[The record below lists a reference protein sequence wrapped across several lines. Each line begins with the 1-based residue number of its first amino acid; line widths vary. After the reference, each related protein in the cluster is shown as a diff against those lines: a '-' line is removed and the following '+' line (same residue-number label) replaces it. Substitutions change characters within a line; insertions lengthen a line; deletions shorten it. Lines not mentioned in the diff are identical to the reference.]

1 MADVPTY
8 RAEPDPEFADRLE
21 RLLLQR
27 LSAPAGSRSRRGVS
41 PGDAPV
47 RTDTDPGDQE
57 GAILSLET
65 QDRPT
70 GHEPVTPRRRSP
82 GRWLLVAAVAALV
95 AVVGTLLAAT
105 GDDDENQVPAT
116 STPTTAPPT
125 STSTTAPAPAQD
137 MLDLSDSGDIVPL
150 TPGRYFLDPDGDDA
164 TPLRVT
170 YQVAPGDWEA
180 WFGAVKLLV
189 ADESQSTGLSIAT
202 VTNLATDGCLDP
214 TPLDPP
220 VGPTVD
226 DLATALSQL
235 APFDVTAPP
244 TDVTLFGFEG
254 KHLELSGP
262 STDVDC
268 LDADPYNRTTPIDGG
283 SFSGDDGPGLTVELW
298 ILDVEGTRLVL
309 VKLDSPDTP
318 AQDVAER
325 DAMFDSISIEP

>member
-1 MADVPTY
+1 MVDPPTY

-27 LSAPAGSRSRRGVS
+27 LTAPRSRRGPS
-41 PGDAPV
+41 QGDAPV
-47 RTDTDPGDQE
+47 RTDTDPDDQQ
-57 GAILSLET
+57 GAIHWLET
-65 QDRPT
+65 QDHPT
-70 GHEPVTPRRRSP
+70 GHDPAAPRRPSP

-95 AVVGTLLAAT
+95 AVVGTLLVAAG
-105 GDDDENQVPAT
+105 GDNDENQVPAT
-116 STPTTAPPT
+116 PTPTTAPVT
-125 STSTTAPAPAQD
+125 STSTTAPGAAQN
-137 MLDLSDSGDIVPL
+137 MMDLADQGAIVPL

-170 YQVAPGDWEA
+170 YQVTPGDWEA

-189 ADESQSTGLSIAT
+189 ADEPQTTGLSIAT
-202 VTNLATDGCLDP
+202 VTNVAADVCPP

-235 APFDVTAPP
+235 FEVTAPP
-244 TDVTLFGFEG
+244 TDVTLLGYEG
-254 KHLELSGP
+254 KHLVLSEQ
-262 STDVDC
+262 STSVDC
-268 LDADPYNRTTPIDGG
+268 PDPDPYNRTTPINGG

-309 VKLDSPDTP
+309 GKFDTP
-318 AQDVAER
+318 QSSAQDLAER
-325 DAMFDSISIEP
+325 DAVFDTIRIRP